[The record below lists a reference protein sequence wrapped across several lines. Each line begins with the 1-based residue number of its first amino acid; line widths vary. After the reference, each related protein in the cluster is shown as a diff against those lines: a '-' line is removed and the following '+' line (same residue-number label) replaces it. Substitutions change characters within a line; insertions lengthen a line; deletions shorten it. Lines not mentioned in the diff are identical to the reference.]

1 MKREPRLTRRER
13 RVTVAGPKQREQLS
27 TIADL
32 ERSAAGYRRLADAFK
47 TSSPEGKLTARKVF
61 LESAREL
68 RAAADELV
76 KVLEAD

>member
-1 MKREPRLTRRER
+1 MKREARLTRRQR
-13 RVTVAGPKQREQLS
+13 KVTVGGPKEREQLS

-47 TSSPEGKLTARKVF
+47 TSSPEGKLAARKMF

-76 KVLEAD
+76 KALEG